1 MELCPPQDIFTR
13 FGITQEKNSQGHSIW
28 SIKVC
33 ASGTDTK
40 TRSAYFDQVRG
51 TWMLESSTNEHCTEQ
66 RPPLEPRSHDDTA
79 IRSNIAHTARSEH
92 SLGDSELSNKRDLPA
107 VATTQDIVQQQN
119 VRTMSGEGTPE
130 SDSTALITTADWTS
144 GLSPSEHVDFFR
156 NMDWTETPLG
166 HCSTWPHSLRL
177 YTHMLFSD
185 TRVSGICWG
194 PKRITFY
201 SKCACTTS
209 TVQM

>member
-1 MELCPPQDIFTR
+1 MELRSPQDIFTS
-13 FGITQEKNSQGHSIW
+13 FGITQAKNNQGHSIW

-33 ASGTDTK
+33 ASGTGTE

-51 TWMLESSTNEHCTEQ
+51 TWMLESPTNVQCTEQ
-66 RPPLEPRSHDDTA
+66 RPSLEPRSHDDTT
-79 IRSNIAHTARSEH
+79 IHSNIAHTARSEH
-92 SLGDSELSNKRDLPA
+92 SSGDPELSNKRDSPA
-107 VATTQDIVQQQN
+107 VATTPDIVQQQN
-119 VRTMSGEGTPE
+119 VQSISGEAIPE
-130 SDSTALITTADWTS
+130 NDSIALINTADWTS

-156 NMDWTETPLG
+156 NKDWTETPLG

-177 YTHMLFSD
+177 YTHTLFSD

-201 SKCACTTS
+201 SKFECTTS